1 MGDDPLID
9 ANPSQDAPQETFME
23 DSVVTRV
30 EAILA
35 AELGPRFRP
44 GTLRDDVSL
53 DEGGLGL
60 SSIEAMTIVVLI
72 EEAFDIFFEDEEIPP
87 SVESFGTLLRTI
99 RDKLVQKPQPP

>member
-1 MGDDPLID
+1 MH
-9 ANPSQDAPQETFME
+9 SKE

-99 RDKLVQKPQPP
+99 RDKLVQKP